1 MPRLVVAAS
10 DDRFAS
16 PIRTVRTFET
26 AIERI
31 VEGIERSHLVSGD
44 RLPNESELAV
54 QLEISRP
61 TLRQALR
68 ILERAGVV
76 QVRRGAHGGIFLAT
90 DIIPSEAILTYVE
103 LEEELVVDVL
113 RARRI
118 LETSMVRLA
127 TVVAVADDY
136 LHLERTVDLMR
147 RNLGDRAAVVRID
160 AMFHRSLAR
169 ACHSVSLQ
177 AAYADVARHLVPI
190 RDAYRGGVA
199 DRQTLEVH
207 SRQLQA
213 MRERNHGALT
223 VILDEHF
230 RMLETI
236 FAESWD
242 RTWDDVF
249 GALYAELGYVTQAAP
264 HTTD

>member
-1 MPRLVVAAS
+1 MARLALAGG
-10 DDRFAS
+10 DPRFAS

-31 VEGIERSHLVSGD
+31 VEGIERSRLVTGD

-76 QVRRGAHGGIFLAT
+76 QVRRGSHGGIFLVT

-118 LETSMVRLA
+118 METSMVRLA
-127 TVVAVADDY
+127 AAVAVADDY

-160 AMFHRSLAR
+160 AMFHRSIAR

-177 AAYADVARHLVPI
+177 AAYTDVARNMTPI
-190 RDAYRGGVA
+190 RDAYRGGA
-199 DRQTLEVH
+199 WDRQTLDVH

-213 MRERNHGALT
+213 MREGDQAALT
-223 VILDEHF
+223 AILDEHF
-230 RMLETI
+230 RMLEAI
-236 FAESWD
+236 FAESWN

-249 GALYAELGYVTQAAP
+249 GSIYQRLGYLA
-264 HTTD
+264 